1 MAMNGTQ
8 LGDEIVAAL
17 TTAGLIGRGPGDP
30 QPTPSEVWQ
39 VVGQAIV
46 AHVQANAVVAVTVP
60 VEASDVG
67 LQSYTVAPAGPV
79 ATTGP
84 LTPLTLDGQGSIS

>member
-1 MAMNGTQ
+1 MALNGTQ

-17 TTAGLIGRGPGDP
+17 TSAGLVGRGPGDP

-39 VVGQAIV
+39 AVGQAIV
-46 AHVQANAVVAVTVP
+46 DHFKTNAVVEVTVP
-60 VEASDVG
+60 IEASDVG
-67 LQSYTVAPAGPV
+67 LQSFTVPPAGPV

-84 LTPLTLDGQGSIS
+84 LVPLSLDGQGGIS